1 MRVKIAVQSWGNSLA
16 ICIPRA
22 FAQEIRL
29 GKGTEV
35 DLQLKEGTLVISR
48 ERKKRYRLSDLL
60 AKVRIGA
67 DQWAG
72 RLGESRMPHKLVLSF
87 ALPVFP
93 CCSALRCP
101 SVTGMSERKSSLT

>member
-1 MRVKIAVQSWGNSLA
+1 MNDRYMRVKIAVQSWGNSLA

-48 ERKKRYRLSDLL
+48 ERKKRCGLSDLL
-60 AKVRIGA
+60 AKVRKTKKHAEA
-67 DQWAG
+67 DWG
-72 RLGESRMPHKLVLSF
+72 R
-87 ALPVFP
+87 
-93 CCSALRCP
+93 
-101 SVTGMSERKSSLT
+101 SVGREAW